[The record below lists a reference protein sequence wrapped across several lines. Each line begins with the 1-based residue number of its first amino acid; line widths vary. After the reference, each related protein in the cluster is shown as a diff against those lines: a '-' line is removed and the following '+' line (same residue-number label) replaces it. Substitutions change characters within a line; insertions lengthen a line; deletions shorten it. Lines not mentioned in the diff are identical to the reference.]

1 MARKTLPEGEKKSIL
16 TIYIE
21 GKYLK
26 NQDKDK
32 LRSVAYEAI
41 LKFVNDGK

>member
-1 MARKTLPEGEKKSIL
+1 MARKPLPEGDKKEIL
-16 TIYIE
+16 TVYIE

-26 NQDKDK
+26 GQDKDK

-41 LKFVNDGK
+41 LKFLKK